1 MMVEE
6 GREWD
11 AHIGTRF
18 HRKMKRRAE
27 HGHEWEARKRAREAE
42 AAKGKEQELES
53 STTPQSE
60 QVAEIP
66 YESRDVPIE

>member
-6 GREWD
+6 GKEWD

-42 AAKGKEQELES
+42 AAKVKEQELES
-53 STTPQSE
+53 STISQSE
-60 QVAEIP
+60 QGAE
-66 YESRDVPIE
+66 VPNGS